1 MSYHW
6 PGNVRELENCIE
18 RSVLLCPGKSIEAH
32 HLPPTLQKKEAS
44 EKTSAGGTLDT
55 AVSALEYEM
64 IVAELKGCDGNMA
77 AAARKLG
84 LTERQMGLRVKRL
97 NIDFKRFRRGETAAA

>member
-1 MSYHW
+1 M
-6 PGNVRELENCIE
+6 GLFDADET
-18 RSVLLCPGKSIEAH
+18 AA
-32 HLPPTLQKKEAS
+32 T
-44 EKTSAGGTLDT
+44 GTLDA

-64 IVAELKGCDGNMA
+64 IVAELKGCEGNMA

-97 NIDFKRFRRGETAAA
+97 NIDFKRFRRGDEFLATKATSK

>member
-1 MSYHW
+1 M
-6 PGNVRELENCIE
+6 
-18 RSVLLCPGKSIEAH
+18 
-32 HLPPTLQKKEAS
+32 QKKDAS
-44 EKTSAGGTLDT
+44 EKSAAGGTLDT

-97 NIDFKRFRRGETAAA
+97 GIDFKRFRRGETVAA